1 MDPAS
6 LARPQDKHARVHS
19 PERGLILGSTGSLLG
34 TGTVQAGPCVAQPS
48 TAGIAAFPPLAP

>member
-48 TAGIAAFPPLAP
+48 TAGTAAFPPLAP